1 MTEGGKIL
9 AEPGRTRRP
18 PAKKNRGRRELFSSG
33 FVYPHRTKKMK
44 RLTAC
49 LKECCMMKRTLSAL
63 MLSGALLCALSVPAL
78 AAEPAA
84 PQTDMSLT
92 QEETLPDSVL
102 YYGTV
107 TEVIRDEDGTV
118 SRLALSSERYG
129 DYVMNLSADT
139 VWVDAGKRTASGPS
153 DLEAG
158 EAVYVFHS
166 PVSTRSLPPQSA
178 AYAVVRN
185 MPQDMG
191 CPMYHEVEAVTE
203 QDGRLTITTDN
214 GGLLLHVNEE
224 TQCVDYAT
232 GKAVDLSQLKA
243 GGRVMAWYDMVMESY
258 PGQAVPHCLM
268 VLPEVEEQAGEETQ
282 PEQPDEAA
290 KLADGTALSIVLE
303 GDMVLPMK
311 GSYENGAAM
320 VPVAAAAQALGYEVT
335 YTPGKDG
342 APALVTVESDTFQ
355 VNLKIGQEQIVGV
368 TKIEDAVG
376 MTSPMQYGAAPRIEA
391 PGTTWAPAQL
401 FEMLGRTVTL
411 DGDTLSIQ

>member
-1 MTEGGKIL
+1 
-9 AEPGRTRRP
+9 
-18 PAKKNRGRRELFSSG
+18 
-33 FVYPHRTKKMK
+33 
-44 RLTAC
+44 
-49 LKECCMMKRTLSAL
+49 MKRTLSAL

-84 PQTDMSLT
+84 PQTDTSLT

-107 TEVIRDEDGTV
+107 TEVVRDEAGTV

-139 VWVDAGKRTASGPS
+139 VWVDAGKRAASDPS

-214 GGLLLHVNEE
+214 GGLLLHVGEE

-232 GKAVDLSQLKA
+232 GEAVDLSQLKA
-243 GGRVMAWYDMVMESY
+243 GGRVMAWYDAVMESY
-258 PGQAVPHCLM
+258 PGQAAPHCLM
-268 VLPEVEEQAGEETQ
+268 LLPPVEDQSGEQTQ
-282 PEQPDEAA
+282 LEQPDEAVE
-290 KLADGTALSIVLE
+290 LADGTALSIVLE

-320 VPVAAAAQALGYEVT
+320 MPVAAAAQALGYEVT
-335 YTPGKDG
+335 YTPGQGRGPRPGHGGERDLPGQPHHWTG
-342 APALVTVESDTFQ
+342 ADYWCHQDRGRGGYDLSHEVRSRPPHRGARHDLGSRT
-355 VNLKIGQEQIVGV
+355 
-368 TKIEDAVG
+368 AV
-376 MTSPMQYGAAPRIEA
+376 
-391 PGTTWAPAQL
+391 
-401 FEMLGRTVTL
+401 
-411 DGDTLSIQ
+411 

>member
-1 MTEGGKIL
+1 
-9 AEPGRTRRP
+9 
-18 PAKKNRGRRELFSSG
+18 
-33 FVYPHRTKKMK
+33 
-44 RLTAC
+44 
-49 LKECCMMKRTLSAL
+49 MMKRTLSAL

-84 PQTDMSLT
+84 PQTDTSLT

-139 VWVDAGKRTASGPS
+139 VWVDAGKRTASDPS

-232 GKAVDLSQLKA
+232 GKAVDPAHLKE
-243 GGRVMAWYDMVMESY
+243 GGRVMAWYDIVLTSY
-258 PGQAVPHCLM
+258 PGQAGPSCLM
-268 VLPEVEEQAGEETQ
+268 LLPEVEEQTSADQ
-282 PEQPDEAA
+282 PAEATE
-290 KLADGTALSIVLE
+290 LADGTALSIVLE
-303 GDMVLPMK
+303 GDMVLPVK

-320 VPVAAAAQALGYEVT
+320 VPVAAAAKALGYEVT
-335 YTPGKDG
+335 YTPGQDG
-342 APALVTVESDTFQ
+342 APALE
-355 VNLKIGQEQIVGV
+355 IGRAHV
-368 TKIEDAVG
+368 
-376 MTSPMQYGAAPRIEA
+376 
-391 PGTTWAPAQL
+391 
-401 FEMLGRTVTL
+401 
-411 DGDTLSIQ
+411 

>member
-1 MTEGGKIL
+1 
-9 AEPGRTRRP
+9 
-18 PAKKNRGRRELFSSG
+18 
-33 FVYPHRTKKMK
+33 
-44 RLTAC
+44 
-49 LKECCMMKRTLSAL
+49 MKRTLSAL

-84 PQTDMSLT
+84 PRTDTSLT
-92 QEETLPDSVL
+92 QEGTLPDSVL

-107 TEVIRDEDGTV
+107 TEVVRDEAGTV
-118 SRLALSSERYG
+118 SRLALSSEWYG

-139 VWVDAGKRTASGPS
+139 VWVDAGKRAASDPS

-214 GGLLLHVNEE
+214 GGLLLHVGEE

-232 GKAVDLSQLKA
+232 GEAVDLSQLKA
-243 GGRVMAWYDMVMESY
+243 GGRVMAWYDAVMESY

-268 VLPEVEEQAGEETQ
+268 LLPPVEDQSGEQTQ
-282 PEQPDEAA
+282 LEQPDEAA
-290 KLADGTALSIVLE
+290 ELADGTALSIVLE

-320 VPVAAAAQALGYEVT
+320 MPVAAAAQALGYEVT

-342 APALVTVESDTFQ
+342 APALVTVESETFR
-355 VNLKIGQEQIVGV
+355 VNLTIGQEQITGV
-368 TKIEDAVG
+368 TKIEGAAG
-376 MTSPMQYGAAPRIEA
+376 MTSPMKYGAAPRIEA

-411 DGDTLSIQ
+411 EGDTLSIQ

>member
-1 MTEGGKIL
+1 
-9 AEPGRTRRP
+9 
-18 PAKKNRGRRELFSSG
+18 
-33 FVYPHRTKKMK
+33 
-44 RLTAC
+44 
-49 LKECCMMKRTLSAL
+49 MKRTLSAL

-84 PQTDMSLT
+84 PQTDTSLT

-107 TEVIRDEDGTV
+107 TEVVRDEAGTV

-139 VWVDAGKRTASGPS
+139 VWVDAGKRAASDPS

-214 GGLLLHVNEE
+214 GGLLLHVGEE

-232 GKAVDLSQLKA
+232 GEAVDLSQLKA
-243 GGRVMAWYDMVMESY
+243 GGRVMAWYDAVMESY
-258 PGQAVPHCLM
+258 PGQAVPYCLM
-268 VLPEVEEQAGEETQ
+268 LLPQAADQ
-282 PEQPDEAA
+282 AQADQAA
-290 KLADGTALSIVLE
+290 AAAELADGTALSIVLE

-320 VPVAAAAQALGYEVT
+320 VPVAVAAQALGYEVT
-335 YTPGKDG
+335 YTPGQDG
-342 APALVTVESDTFQ
+342 APALVTVESETFR
-355 VNLKIGQEQIVGV
+355 VSLTIGQEQIFGA
-368 TKIEDAVG
+368 TKIEGAVG
-376 MTSPMQYGAAPRIEA
+376 MTAPMKYGAAPRIEA

>member
-1 MTEGGKIL
+1 
-9 AEPGRTRRP
+9 
-18 PAKKNRGRRELFSSG
+18 
-33 FVYPHRTKKMK
+33 
-44 RLTAC
+44 
-49 LKECCMMKRTLSAL
+49 MMKRTLSAL

-139 VWVDAGKRTASGPS
+139 VWVDAGKRTASDPS

-214 GGLLLHVNEE
+214 GGLLLHVN
-224 TQCVDYAT
+224 
-232 GKAVDLSQLKA
+232 
-243 GGRVMAWYDMVMESY
+243 
-258 PGQAVPHCLM
+258 
-268 VLPEVEEQAGEETQ
+268 EETQ

>member
-1 MTEGGKIL
+1 
-9 AEPGRTRRP
+9 
-18 PAKKNRGRRELFSSG
+18 
-33 FVYPHRTKKMK
+33 
-44 RLTAC
+44 
-49 LKECCMMKRTLSAL
+49 MMKRTLSAL

-84 PQTDMSLT
+84 PQTGTSLT

-107 TEVIRDEDGTV
+107 TEVVRDEDGTV

-129 DYVMNLSADT
+129 DYVMNLSADA
-139 VWVDAGKRTASGPS
+139 VWVDAGKRTASDPS

-232 GKAVDLSQLKA
+232 GKAVDPAHLKE
-243 GGRVMAWYDMVMESY
+243 GGRVMAWYDIVLTSY
-258 PGQAVPHCLM
+258 PGQAGPSCLM
-268 VLPEVEEQAGEETQ
+268 LLPEVEEQTSADQ
-282 PEQPDEAA
+282 PAEATE
-290 KLADGTALSIVLE
+290 LADGTALSIVLE
-303 GDMVLPMK
+303 GDMVLPVK

-320 VPVAAAAQALGYEVT
+320 VPVAAAAKALGYEVT
-335 YTPGKDG
+335 
-342 APALVTVESDTFQ
+342 
-355 VNLKIGQEQIVGV
+355 
-368 TKIEDAVG
+368 
-376 MTSPMQYGAAPRIEA
+376 
-391 PGTTWAPAQL
+391 
-401 FEMLGRTVTL
+401 
-411 DGDTLSIQ
+411 

>member
-139 VWVDAGKRTASGPS
+139 VWVDAGKRTASDPS

-268 VLPEVEEQAGEETQ
+268 VMPEVEEQAGEETQ

-290 KLADGTALSIVLE
+290 KLADGTALS
-303 GDMVLPMK
+303 
-311 GSYENGAAM
+311 
-320 VPVAAAAQALGYEVT
+320 
-335 YTPGKDG
+335 
-342 APALVTVESDTFQ
+342 
-355 VNLKIGQEQIVGV
+355 
-368 TKIEDAVG
+368 
-376 MTSPMQYGAAPRIEA
+376 
-391 PGTTWAPAQL
+391 
-401 FEMLGRTVTL
+401 
-411 DGDTLSIQ
+411 LSLIHI

>member
-1 MTEGGKIL
+1 
-9 AEPGRTRRP
+9 
-18 PAKKNRGRRELFSSG
+18 
-33 FVYPHRTKKMK
+33 
-44 RLTAC
+44 
-49 LKECCMMKRTLSAL
+49 MMKRTLSAL

-107 TEVIRDEDGTV
+107 TEVVRDEDGTV

-139 VWVDAGKRTASGPS
+139 VWVDAGKRTASDPS

>member
-1 MTEGGKIL
+1 MAG
-9 AEPGRTRRP
+9 PVRTRRP
-18 PAKKNRGRRELFSSG
+18 SVKKIVVGGNFFPPASSI
-33 FVYPHRTKKMK
+33 PIEPQKMK

-84 PQTDMSLT
+84 PQTGTSLT

-107 TEVIRDEDGTV
+107 TEVVRDEDGTV

-129 DYVMNLSADT
+129 DYVMNLSADA
-139 VWVDAGKRTASGPS
+139 VWVDAGKRTASDPS

-232 GKAVDLSQLKA
+232 GKAVDPAHLKE
-243 GGRVMAWYDMVMESY
+243 GGRVMAWYDIVLTSY
-258 PGQAVPHCLM
+258 PGQAGPSCLM
-268 VLPEVEEQAGEETQ
+268 LLPEVEEQTSADQ
-282 PEQPDEAA
+282 PAEATE
-290 KLADGTALSIVLE
+290 LADGTALSIVLE
-303 GDMVLPMK
+303 GDMVLPVK

-320 VPVAAAAQALGYEVT
+320 VPVAAAAKALGYEVT
-335 YTPGKDG
+335 YTPGQDG
-342 APALVTVESDTFQ
+342 APALVTVESETFR
-355 VNLKIGQEQIVGV
+355 VNLTIGQEQITGV
-368 TKIEDAVG
+368 TKIEGAAG
-376 MTSPMQYGAAPRIEA
+376 MTSPMKYGAAPRIEA

-411 DGDTLSIQ
+411 EGDTLSIQ